1 MKFQLKTAGVVFI
14 LVMNIAFSCFAQD
27 KSTCPPSE
35 NKKASKYYE
44 QALDARAKHREFK
57 EILDWCT
64 KALEEDPELA
74 DAYRLQGDIAYTRK
88 DYKSMKDN
96 YLKSIEKCPDV
107 GYTPYYRLGSYF
119 CDKRDYAEAVKY
131 LKQFLEFGN
140 APDDMEKTA
149 GVKIFRAGLY
159 QHPVPFNPV
168 PVEGLSTSDPEY
180 LPCISPDNDFCF
192 FTRRFEQSS
201 RNSLTPVSVEKFM
214 YSERKNGKFDKGEPM
229 PFPFN
234 KANTNN
240 EGSASISI
248 DDKHLF
254 FTSNINGNFDI
265 CFSDKDKDDQWGEIK
280 NLGTHINDPMQWD
293 AQPSISPDGK
303 TLYFASYRD
312 SVNGTSDLY
321 KTTHSGNGKWSNPV
335 RLGEVI
341 NTTGNEKSPFIHPD
355 NKTLY
360 FSSDSLPGLGGY
372 DIFISKKDEKGNW
385 GKPVNLGYPINTEN
399 DEVGFFVATDGRTA
413 YFASN
418 KINGRLN
425 YDIYSFELYK
435 EIRPEQVLFI
445 KGELRDANNTVPLAA
460 KIELKNIATKE
471 SINIDYDTLTGKYA
485 SVVLFD
491 NDYILSAKKEGYAF
505 NDTYMSRKD
514 SALQIPVR
522 LDVALKKIE
531 VGSSYPLNNIQFERN
546 SAVLSESAEIM
557 IINFAEFLKKN
568 PGVRVQIQGH
578 TDDMGQTIDNQNLS
592 DDRAKAVSDY
602 ILKLGIS
609 AGRVSSKGFGES
621 RPLLPNTSE
630 ENRAKNRR
638 TEFFILSK

>member
-1 MKFQLKTAGVVFI
+1 MVFI
-14 LVMNIAFSCFAQD
+14 PVMAISFSCLAQD
-27 KSTCPPSE
+27 KSACPPSE
-35 NKKASKYYE
+35 NKKAQKYYE

-57 EILDWCT
+57 EVLEWCA

-88 DYKSMKDN
+88 DYKSMREN
-96 YLKSIEKCPDV
+96 YVKSIEKCPDV

-119 CDKRDYAEAVKY
+119 YDKQDYAEAVKY
-131 LKQFLEFGN
+131 LRQFLEFGN
-140 APDDMEKTA
+140 APEDMEKTA
-149 GVKIFRAGLY
+149 NLKIFRAGLY
-159 QHPVPFNPV
+159 QHPVPFNPT
-168 PVEGLSTSDPEY
+168 PVEGLSTPDPEY

-214 YSERKNGKFDKGEPM
+214 FSERKNGKFDKGEPM

-254 FTSNINGNFDI
+254 FTTNINGNFDI
-265 CFSDKDKDDQWGEIK
+265 CFSDKDKEDQWGEIK
-280 NLGTHINDPMQWD
+280 NLGTHVNDPMQWD

-321 KTTHSGNGKWSNPV
+321 KTTNTGNGKWSNPV
-335 RLGEVI
+335 RLEDVI

-372 DIFISKKDEKGNW
+372 DIFICKKDEKGNW

-399 DEVGFFVATDGRTA
+399 DEVGFYVATDGRTA

-514 SALQIPVR
+514 TALQIPVR
-522 LDVALKKIE
+522 LDVSLKKIE

-546 SAVLSESAEIM
+546 SAILSESAEIM
-557 IINFAEFLKKN
+557 ITNFADFLKKN

-578 TDDMGQTIDNQNLS
+578 TDDMGQTTDNQVLS

-602 ILKLGIS
+602 ILKLGIA
-609 AGRVSSKGFGES
+609 AGRVSSRGFGES
-621 RPLLPNTSE
+621 KPLLPNTTE